1 MKDSVVAITPKKI
14 IAKHIIRKD
23 ATERKMSPSSTKKPF
38 KRTEERPDD
47 AERMKDR
54 IEAVA
59 LNKEIAQHASRK
71 QLSEAMVL
79 FEKAASLGWANSH
92 TYGAAINANIR
103 CGNVSGAAGL
113 FQKLRS
119 TKGLKIDVI
128 TCTTMLKGFCSEGD
142 IARSVQLFEEMEKNR
157 PPVVPNIRTINTFL
171 RGCVITGDIENADK
185 MISKTQ
191 KDYVLTPD
199 VSTWEYLVTLLCQGL
214 FLDKAAPI
222 VGRLQS
228 DVTMAP
234 DLGGMNV
241 VLAKAASLTG
251 K

>member
-128 TCTTMLKGFCSEGD
+128 TCTTMLKFCLGF
-142 IARSVQLFEEMEKNR
+142 IFM
-157 PPVVPNIRTINTFL
+157 
-171 RGCVITGDIENADK
+171 
-185 MISKTQ
+185 M
-191 KDYVLTPD
+191 
-199 VSTWEYLVTLLCQGL
+199 
-214 FLDKAAPI
+214 
-222 VGRLQS
+222 
-228 DVTMAP
+228 
-234 DLGGMNV
+234 
-241 VLAKAASLTG
+241 
-251 K
+251 